1 MAKNASALTMSTE
14 EQICLKSWESAH
26 STPQQVVLRCRMLLG
41 TSEGKTNQALAAQ
54 LNVNRHTVELWRQRG
69 ARRASKGSGKWRP
82 GGVVNHATIRCG
94 GTPSLPRR
102 CRPNPRG

>member
-26 STPQQVVLRCRMLLG
+26 STPQQVVLRCRILLG
-41 TSEGKTNQALAAQ
+41 ASEGKTNQALAAQ

-69 ARRASKGSGKWRP
+69 RSEGIQGIWKVAAGRGRKPRYDQVRRDAR
-82 GGVVNHATIRCG
+82 
-94 GTPSLPRR
+94 PSAAVEHKTKA
-102 CRPNPRG
+102 